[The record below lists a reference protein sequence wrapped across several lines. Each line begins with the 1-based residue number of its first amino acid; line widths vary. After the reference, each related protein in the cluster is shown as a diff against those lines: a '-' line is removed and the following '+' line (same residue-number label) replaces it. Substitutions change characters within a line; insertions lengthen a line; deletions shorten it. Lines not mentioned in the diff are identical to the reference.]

1 MRRVNYFIAA
11 ILSIAFFLPPNHT
24 IAQHEHDAEGKD
36 QKKAASCCQLPGT
49 NAEAKNNDLIQLGSM
64 KVPNV
69 ELVNQDGEKTKFYDL
84 IKGKVVAM
92 NFIFT
97 TCTTICPPM
106 GANFAALNKKMQ
118 DHAGED
124 LVMLSISLDPITD
137 TPERLKA
144 WSEKFKPGKG
154 WTLLTGD
161 KGDITQL
168 LKSLEVFTPL
178 IEEHAPIL
186 LLGTENQNNW
196 TRTNGLTSPD
206 KVVPI
211 LNNMLNANASL
222 MTPAEDEEK
231 AENPELKYFTNVE
244 LVNQHGETMRL
255 YDDILKDNIVVIN
268 PFFAECEG
276 SCPVMNAT
284 MSEIQI
290 HAGDRLGKDILLVS
304 ITVDPENDTPDK
316 LKDYAKRFDA
326 RKGWYFLSG
335 TKENV
340 ETALAKLGNQVA
352 AREDHKTIFLMGN
365 VETRLWKKT
374 NGLAPAEQVVTVFDT
389 VIKDIE

>member
-1 MRRVNYFIAA
+1 M
-11 ILSIAFFLPPNHT
+11 
-24 IAQHEHDAEGKD
+24 
-36 QKKAASCCQLPGT
+36 
-49 NAEAKNNDLIQLGSM
+49 
-64 KVPNV
+64 
-69 ELVNQDGEKTKFYDL
+69 
-84 IKGKVVAM
+84 
-92 NFIFT
+92 
-97 TCTTICPPM
+97 
-106 GANFAALNKKMQ
+106 
-118 DHAGED
+118 
-124 LVMLSISLDPITD
+124 
-137 TPERLKA
+137 
-144 WSEKFKPGKG
+144 
-154 WTLLTGD
+154 TGD